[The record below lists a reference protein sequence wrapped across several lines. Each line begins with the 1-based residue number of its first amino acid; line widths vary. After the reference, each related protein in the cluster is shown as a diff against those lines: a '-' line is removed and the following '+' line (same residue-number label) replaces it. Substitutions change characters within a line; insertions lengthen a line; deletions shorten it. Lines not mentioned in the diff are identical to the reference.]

1 MEIMRLYEIFEEDTS
16 NLLAM
21 ARWAMEEHP
30 DKVKEHLGITHEYY
44 VKLLVLACHLSRHY
58 DEEANE
64 NDNEPH

>member
-1 MEIMRLYEIFEEDTS
+1 MRLYEIFEEDTS

-44 VKLLVLACHLSRHY
+44 VKLIATIVVNPLFGACLCRL
-58 DEEANE
+58 EMVV
-64 NDNEPH
+64 

>member
-30 DKVKEHLGITHEYY
+30 DEVKEYLGITHC
-44 VKLLVLACHLSRHY
+44 LGHACV
-58 DEEANE
+58 DWKW
-64 NDNEPH
+64 